1 MLAYYLDLAWR
12 SLRKN
17 VALTALMV
25 LAIAFGVGS
34 SMTTLTVMH
43 VLGADPIPS
52 KSHDLYLVQLD
63 PQPMESFRAGEE
75 PPEQLTRQDG
85 EELLKAKKTDRQ
97 ALMTGGSV
105 AIEPERADLKPFYAD
120 SRWTSA
126 DFFPMFEVPFLHG
139 APWTAAD
146 DDAHAHVVVITR
158 ALAEKLFGTTDAVGK
173 SVRVE
178 KNEMRV
184 VGVLDDWHPIP
195 HFYDLNNGSFAQPE
209 QLFAP
214 WSTSRDLKLGHNG
227 DTDCWAANEDS
238 EAYGAPCVWTQFWVE
253 ADGAAHADAY
263 RAFLVEYSAEQ
274 HRQGRF
280 KRPVNVR
287 MRDVMEWLSFKKVVP
302 EDVRLQTWL
311 ALGFLIVC
319 LVNTVGLLL
328 TKFMRRSAEIG
339 VRRALG
345 ASKRSVFFQLL
356 VEAGTIGLV
365 GGVVGLGLAYLGLWA
380 VHHQPTAYA
389 ELAHLDG
396 TMLAATFA
404 LAVVSSLCAGLL
416 PAWRGCQVAPAL
428 QLKSH

>member
-43 VLGADPIPS
+43 VLGADPIPA
-52 KSHDLYLVQLD
+52 KSHDLYEVQLD
-63 PQPMESFRAGEE
+63 PQPMASYRPGEE
-75 PPEQLTRQDG
+75 PPEQLTWQDSDQ
-85 EELLKAKKTDRQ
+85 LMKAKKADRQ
-97 ALMTGGSV
+97 AIMTGGSV
-105 AIEPERADLKPFYAD
+105 AIEPARADLQPFYVD

-126 DFFPMFEVPFLHG
+126 DFFPMFDVPFAHG

-158 ALAEKLFGTTDAVGK
+158 ALAEKLFGTADAVGK

-195 HFYDLNNGSFAQPE
+195 HFYDLNNGAFAQPE

-214 WSTSRDLKLGHNG
+214 WSTSRDLKFGHNG

-238 EAYGAPCVWTQFWVE
+238 SAYGAPCVWTQFWVE
-253 ADGAAHADAY
+253 ADGADHAAAY
-263 RAFLVEYSAEQ
+263 RSFLVSYSNEQ

-287 MRDVMEWLSFKKVVP
+287 MRDVMDWLQFKKVVP
-302 EDVRLQTWL
+302 EDVTLQTWL

-345 ASKRSVFFQLL
+345 ASKRSVFLQLL
-356 VEAGTIGLV
+356 VEAGMIGLV

-404 LAVVSSLCAGLL
+404 LAVVSSLLAGLL